1 MYEREFKIVV
11 IGGNDAGLSAAG
23 RAKRK
28 HPRAKV
34 SVVEQTLYTSY
45 ASCGLRYLV
54 SGQVEAN
61 LLSGPDADTLSRER
75 GFEVFTGHRVVDINL
90 IKRTLSVEIV
100 AEKKH
105 IEMRYHKL
113 ILATGAAPVVPDL
126 FKVDAK
132 NCFTLRNFS
141 DALRISQ
148 FCTQQAARHAL
159 IVGGGYVG
167 LEVAESLQQRG
178 LSVSLV
184 EKQDSF
190 YSALH
195 PDISSRI
202 MQKISATGLHTCPGN
217 GVADLEL
224 AAGAIKSVLL
234 TTGKRIEQI
243 DLVVLATGIRPDADL
258 AKVANIPVGSSGA
271 IQVNRSQQT
280 RRMNVYAAGDCC
292 ESIHLVSGKPVWA
305 PFAAIASKQ
314 GRVAGDNA
322 AGGRERFPGVLQTR
336 LLRVFDLEFG
346 STGLDEESA
355 HRAGLETDSTVIQHN
370 DRALYIDG
378 KQTVTIVLIVARGS
392 KRVVGAQVLGAA
404 GSGQRLNILA
414 TAIAGRYTVDELAF
428 LDLGYIPEISPVWDP
443 ILVAAQVAKKK

>member
-1 MYEREFKIVV
+1 MYKRELKIVV

-23 RAKRK
+23 RAKRR
-28 HPRAKV
+28 HPKAKV
-34 SVVEQTLYTSY
+34 TVVERTRFTSY
-45 ASCGLRYLV
+45 ASCGLRYLL

-75 GFEVFTGHRVVDINL
+75 GFEVLTGHRVVDINP
-90 IKRTLSVEIV
+90 IKRTLVVEIV

-105 IEMRYHKL
+105 VEMHYHKL
-113 ILATGAAPVVPDL
+113 ILATGAAPVVPDI

-132 NCFTLRNFS
+132 NCFTLGNFS

-159 IVGGGYVG
+159 VVGAGYIG

-190 YSALH
+190 YPALH
-195 PDISSRI
+195 PDISSLI
-202 MQKISATGLHTCPGN
+202 LQKISATGLYTHLGN
-217 GVADLEL
+217 SVADVEL
-224 AAGAIKSVLL
+224 AEGAIKSVLL

-243 DLVVLATGIRPDADL
+243 DLVVLATGIRPDVGL
-258 AKVANIPVGSSGA
+258 AKAANISLGSSGA
-271 IQVNRSQQT
+271 ILVNRSQQT

-305 PFAAIASKQ
+305 PFAATASKQ

-322 AGGRERFPGVLQTR
+322 TGGRERFPGVLQTW
-336 LLRVFDLEFG
+336 LLRVFDIEFG
-346 STGLDEESA
+346 STGLDERA
-355 HRAGLETDSTVIQHN
+355 AFRAGLETDTTVIQHD
-370 DRALYIDG
+370 DRALYIEG
-378 KQTVTIVLIVARGS
+378 KQPLTIALIVERGS
-392 KRVVGAQVLGAA
+392 KKIVGAQVLGAA
-404 GSGQRLNILA
+404 GSGRRLNVLA
-414 TAIAGRYTVDELAF
+414 TAIAGRYTVDDLAY

-443 ILVAAQVAKKK
+443 VLVSAQVAGKK